1 MYAGVKLAIGV
12 LLCAL
17 PLKQLQLTSGFG
29 WRVHPLSH
37 RLRLHAGIDL
47 AAHGDT
53 AYAVLDG
60 VVRECRFD
68 PGLGLYVQVTHGGAV
83 EKTYGHL
90 SQWLGLPGDSISAGT
105 PLGITGATG
114 AVTGEHLHFAVKF
127 QRHFIDPLRFLRMVM
142 TANTN
147 NSTNL

>member
-1 MYAGVKLAIGV
+1 MYAGAKLVLGV
-12 LLCAL
+12 ILCAL

-29 WRVHPLSH
+29 WRVHPLLH

-47 AAHGDT
+47 AAHSDT
-53 AYAVLDG
+53 AYAVLAG
-60 VVRECRFD
+60 VIRECRYD
-68 PGLGLYVQVTHGGAV
+68 PGLGLYVRASHRGAV
-83 EKTYGHL
+83 ETTYGHL
-90 SQWLGLPGDSISAGT
+90 SQWLVLPGDSVSAGT

-142 TANTN
+142 TTNTN
-147 NSTNL
+147 NSTKL